1 MSFQKNALGVR
12 IFGGL
17 VRLVGGLSQA
27 VAQLTPPPFR
37 LLQIGAAFWQSRALY
52 VAARL
57 DIATALKDENLPV
70 ELLAARVGANPQST
84 GRLLR
89 LLAAL
94 GVFEEVEPGVF
105 ANNRVSNHLR
115 EGHPGNVRP
124 LVLMHNAEAMSL
136 PWYSQLES
144 GVRSGKVPF
153 ELAHGQS
160 LYPYMDSHPALD
172 ELFSEAMASVERV
185 GGDGFAQDFDWG
197 RFERVIDVGGG
208 VGSKAVAILKRHRH
222 LRALVVDRQRLVS
235 AAPAK
240 WAASAE
246 PEILERLEFQA
257 GDLSDPLPPAHGA
270 KDVYLFS
277 AVFHGLDDE
286 GCLKLLRNLHERCAP
301 SGARAAI
308 MELVPNERTPDIASA
323 SMDMQMLMGTPGR
336 LRNVS
341 EWRALCG
348 QCGLQ
353 LEEQVRLRSPA
364 SILVL
369 RAA

>member
-1 MSFQKNALGVR
+1 MSFQRNALGVR
-12 IFGGL
+12 VFGGL
-17 VRLVGGLSQA
+17 VRLINGLNQA

-37 LLQIGAAFWQSRALY
+37 LLQIGSAFWQSRALY

-57 DIATALKDENLPV
+57 DLATALGDQSLAIDV
-70 ELLAARVGANPQST
+70 LAARVGSDARST

-94 GVFEEVEPGVF
+94 GVFRETRPGVF

-115 EGHPGNVRP
+115 DGHAGSVRP

-136 PWYSQLES
+136 PWYAQLEQ

-153 ELAHGQS
+153 ELAHGQD
-160 LYPYMDSHPALD
+160 LYAYMDSHPALD

-222 LRALVVDRQRLVS
+222 LRALVVDRKRLVS

-257 GDLSDPLPPAHGA
+257 GDLFDPLPPARGA

-277 AVFHGLDDE
+277 AVFHGLEDE
-286 GCLKLLRNLHERCAP
+286 ACIELLRHVRERCAD
-301 SGARAAI
+301 SGARAAV
-308 MELVPNERTPDIASA
+308 MELIPDECDPDIASA
-323 SMDMQMLMGTPGR
+323 SVDMQMLMGTPGR
-336 LRNVS
+336 LRPIG

-348 QCGLQ
+348 QCGLEV
-353 LEEQVRLRSPA
+353 EERVGLRSPA

-369 RAA
+369 RAI